1 MDEAASLFL
10 TVEVPDGDAEEVDD
24 LTRDLLEEIRRGS
37 DVEVADLARSGD
49 LPAGAKG
56 TATDV
61 GGVIVQTLPA
71 ALPGLLALL
80 RSWLDRP
87 RDRQVKVALKL
98 GRGGSVNVEY
108 PVGSMTHGDLME
120 IIEAVRAQGR
130 R

>member
-37 DVEVADLARSGD
+37 DVEAADLARSGD